1 MGGERLCDLIS
12 DLLSILRTGDHDVT
26 WTRYDSV
33 EDVIIELDQLRV
45 RIKDGDPDARQ
56 RLRFLCL
63 PTGAIDEIAISS
75 GWAGT
80 WVKLIDGKYRSVFA

>member
-1 MGGERLCDLIS
+1 MDGARLRDLIS
-12 DLLSILRTGDHDVT
+12 DLLSILRTGDHDIL

-33 EDVIIELDQLRV
+33 EDVITELEQLRD

-75 GWAGT
+75 GWAGA
-80 WVKLIDGKYRSVFA
+80 WVELIDGKYRSVFA